1 MNLINGVTKN
11 LLSDEWYTDQETVDL
26 CWLLLGVEHGD
37 VICCPFDSE
46 ESLFVKKA
54 KLLGHEVIYG
64 ISNFLDSENYKF
76 DKLITNP
83 PFSIKDLVIQKV
95 YEYNKPGL
103 LILPMD
109 SLGGVKR
116 HSLYREYSPPAV
128 FMPTRRVSYYDEN
141 WNKRGSAN
149 FHSIILR
156 FNMPWIKP
164 LTWEFEK

>member
-26 CWLLLGVEHGD
+26 CWRLLEAEPGD

-54 KLLGHEVIYG
+54 KSLGHDVIYG
-64 ISNFLDSENYKF
+64 IRDFLETENYKF

-83 PFSIKDLVIQKV
+83 PFSIKDAVIEKV
-95 YEYNKPGL
+95 YKYGKPSL
-103 LILPMD
+103 LILPID

-116 HSLYREYSPPAV
+116 HSFYEHNLPPSV
-128 FMPTRRVSYYDEN
+128 FMPTRRISYYDEG